1 MSIKKNITA
10 ILCLAIGLINH
21 VMVAQEKVITLEEVK
36 LMALENNNN
45 IKKAQQNIEAA
56 KAAKASVYASDKPSL
71 NASVMGLYVAKP
83 LNTLLP
89 EYSANASLGLTQVL
103 YAGGKINNAKKATS
117 ALVELQNSQKI
128 LTTSEVL
135 LNAETAYWQIV
146 SVNEKIVLAKEYNKL
161 LKALLN
167 DLNNS
172 YTAGLIYKNDVLRVQ
187 VQVNESEL
195 NIIKANDGLTMAK
208 LNLAQI
214 TGIKD
219 SNFTVTDN
227 SSSDIITELLANIS
241 DVSENRPEIQ
251 MLKKVVEAQES
262 QKRILEGDRRP
273 TVALSANGLYANGK
287 KINFS
292 DSSND
297 FTSFYGLISINIP
310 ILDWGNKKQKVKE
323 QEFKTEA
330 QKLDL
335 IETKQLI
342 TLEIQNNY
350 LILQQSI
357 QRIEL
362 SKKSLQQAEEN
373 LKLNNDRFKV
383 GTVIGK
389 DVLEA
394 QTLWQQAYSNTI
406 DAKAEYKINEAKYK
420 KAIGEL
426 K

>member
-1 MSIKKNITA
+1 MNIKKHMA
-10 ILCLAIGLINH
+10 VLFCLTIGLNSQELI
-21 VMVAQEKVITLEEVK
+21 AQEKIITLEELK
-36 LMALENNNN
+36 TMALENNNN
-45 IKKAQQNIEAA
+45 IKRAQQNIEAA
-56 KAAKASVYASDKPSL
+56 KAAKASVYASDKPSISA
-71 NASVMGLYVAKP
+71 NVMGLYVAKP

-117 ALVELQNSQKI
+117 SLVELQNSQKI
-128 LTTSEVL
+128 LTTSEVV

-146 SVNEKIVLAKEYNKL
+146 SVNEKLVLAKEYNKL

-172 YTAGLIYKNDVLRVQ
+172 YNAGLIYKNDLLRVQ

-214 TGIKD
+214 TGMKD
-219 SNFTVTDN
+219 TNFAVADKSSN
-227 SSSDIITELLANIS
+227 DITIELLANIS
-241 DVSENRPEIQ
+241 EVSEKRPEIQ
-251 MLKKVVEAQES
+251 MLKKAVEAQES

-292 DSSND
+292 DGSND
-297 FTSFYGLISINIP
+297 FTSFYGLVSVNIP
-310 ILDWGNKKQKVKE
+310 ILDWGNRKQKVKE

-373 LKLNNDRFKV
+373 LKLNNDRFQA

>member
-1 MSIKKNITA
+1 MSIKKSITT
-10 ILCLAIGLINH
+10 ILCLMIGFLNY

-36 LMALENNNN
+36 LMAIENNNN

>member
-1 MSIKKNITA
+1 MNIKKYMA
-10 ILCLAIGLINH
+10 VLFCLTIGLISQEII
-21 VMVAQEKVITLEEVK
+21 AQEKIITLEEVK
-36 LMALENNNN
+36 TMALENNNN
-45 IKKAQQNIEAA
+45 IKRAQQNIEAA
-56 KAAKASVYASDKPSL
+56 KAAKASVYASDKPSIS
-71 NASVMGLYVAKP
+71 ASVMGLYFAKP
-83 LNTLLP
+83 INILLP

-103 YAGGKINNAKKATS
+103 YAGGKINNVKKATS
-117 ALVELQNSQKI
+117 SLVELQNSQKV

-161 LKALLN
+161 LKSLLN
-167 DLNNS
+167 DLSNS
-172 YTAGLIYKNDVLRVQ
+172 YTAGLIYKNDLLRVQ

-214 TGIKD
+214 TGMKD
-219 SNFTVTDN
+219 SNFAVADK
-227 SSSDIITELLANIS
+227 SSNDITTELLANIS
-241 DVSENRPEIQ
+241 EVSEKRPEIQ
-251 MLKKVVEAQES
+251 MLKKAVEAQEA
-262 QKRILEGDRRP
+262 QGKILEGDRRP
-273 TVALSANGLYANGK
+273 TVALSANGIYANGK

-292 DSSND
+292 DGSND
-297 FTSFYGLISINIP
+297 FTSFYGLISVNIP

-342 TLEIQNNY
+342 ALEIQNNY
-350 LILQQSI
+350 LLLQQSI

-362 SKKSLQQAEEN
+362 SKKSLQQADEN
-373 LKLNNDRFKV
+373 LKLNNDRFKA

-394 QTLWQQAYSNTI
+394 QVLWQQAYSNTI
-406 DAKAEYKINEAKYK
+406 DAKVEYKINEAKYK

>member
-1 MSIKKNITA
+1 MNIKKYIA
-10 ILCLAIGLINH
+10 VLFCLTIGLISQEII
-21 VMVAQEKVITLEEVK
+21 AQEKIITLEEVK
-36 LMALENNNN
+36 TMALENNNN
-45 IKKAQQNIEAA
+45 IKRAQQNIEAA
-56 KAAKASVYASDKPSL
+56 KAAKASVYASDKPFIS
-71 NASVMGLYVAKP
+71 ASAMGLYLTKP
-83 LNTLLP
+83 LNILLP

-117 ALVELQNSQKI
+117 SLVELQNSQKV

-161 LKALLN
+161 LKSLLN
-167 DLNNS
+167 DLSNS
-172 YTAGLIYKNDVLRVQ
+172 YTAGLIYKNDLLRVQ

-214 TGIKD
+214 TGMKD
-219 SNFTVTDN
+219 SNFAVADK
-227 SSSDIITELLANIS
+227 SSNDITTELLANIS
-241 DVSENRPEIQ
+241 EVSENRPEIQ
-251 MLKKVVEAQES
+251 MLKKAVEAQEA
-262 QKRILEGDRRP
+262 QGKILEGDRRP
-273 TVALSANGLYANGK
+273 TVALSANGIYANGK

-292 DSSND
+292 DGSND
-297 FTSFYGLISINIP
+297 FTSFYGLISVNIP

-342 TLEIQNNY
+342 ALEIQNNY
-350 LILQQSI
+350 LLLQQSI

-362 SKKSLQQAEEN
+362 SKKSLQQADEN
-373 LKLNNDRFKV
+373 LKLNNDRFKA

-394 QTLWQQAYSNTI
+394 QVLWQQAYSNTI
-406 DAKAEYKINEAKYK
+406 DAKVEYKINEAKYK